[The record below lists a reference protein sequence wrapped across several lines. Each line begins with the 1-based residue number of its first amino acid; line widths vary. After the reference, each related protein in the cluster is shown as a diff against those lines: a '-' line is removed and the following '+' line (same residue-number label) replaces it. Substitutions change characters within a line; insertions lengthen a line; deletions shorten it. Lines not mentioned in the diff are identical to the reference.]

1 MFLIAENIV
10 TDPKHYFQDIVPAVS
25 QLALSVGGVFVN
37 EMILTC
43 DRQPVAIDQAVFAH
57 PPLTRIVVI
66 HFVSK
71 ERFDQFWNSEERH
84 SIWLKGTNYA
94 YFFDT
99 AVHSGS
105 VPMPMQAPSRAGE
118 DRRNELPDMLK
129 LGKLGLSKR
138 EAEVLYWISQG
149 KSNADIAYIL
159 NVSVGTIKKHVANIF
174 DKLGV
179 KTRVAA
185 VVLATE
191 TLRSEGP
198 PVQLVF

>member
-37 EMILTC
+37 EMILTS

-105 VPMPMQAPSRAGE
+105 MPMQMQAPPRAAEESSARIARHARSTFSSSPVIFSASPRLTIVTCSSR
-118 DRRNELPDMLK
+118 
-129 LGKLGLSKR
+129 S
-138 EAEVLYWISQG
+138 
-149 KSNADIAYIL
+149 SN
-159 NVSVGTIKKHVANIF
+159 
-174 DKLGV
+174 
-179 KTRVAA
+179 
-185 VVLATE
+185 
-191 TLRSEGP
+191 
-198 PVQLVF
+198 VQFSS

>member
-10 TDPKHYFQDIVPAVS
+10 TDPKHYFRDIVPAVS

-37 EMILTC
+37 EMILTS
-43 DRQPVAIDQAVFAH
+43 DRQPVAIDQAIFAQ

-66 HFVSK
+66 HFVSR

-105 VPMPMQAPSRAGE
+105 MPMQMQAPPRAAEESGE
-118 DRRNELPDMLK
+118 VPDMLK
-129 LGKLGLSKR
+129 LGRLGLSRR

-149 KSNADIAYIL
+149 KGNADIACIL

-191 TLRSEGP
+191 TLRSAGP
-198 PVQLVF
+198 PIQLIF

>member
-37 EMILTC
+37 EMILTS

-105 VPMPMQAPSRAGE
+105 MPMQMQAPPRAAEESGE
-118 DRRNELPDMLK
+118 VPDMLK
-129 LGKLGLSKR
+129 LGRLGLSKR

-149 KSNADIAYIL
+149 KGNADIACIL
-159 NVSVGTIKKHVANIF
+159 NVSVGTVKKHVANIF

-198 PVQLVF
+198 PVQLIF